1 MGTPLIFSSLQCCRR
16 IMTLKKKSLIYPA
29 STNHKKIISI
39 FDIYVNTEDLSI
51 NTVPPSNNE
60 APGTAPNA
68 NEYDKNQ
75 SLLQNDRD
83 KASRGATQKILLV
96 TSIKKQATL
105 VAMET

>member
-1 MGTPLIFSSLQCCRR
+1 MLSPHNDSE
-16 IMTLKKKSLIYPA
+16 KKSLIYPA

-68 NEYDKNQ
+68 NEDDKNQ

-105 VAMET
+105 VAMEI